1 MHPNRLGA
9 FAMQGAATRG
19 GCDTGFARRELP
31 TTSGEAGH
39 PWTLL
44 RALCRKLTALQRMT
58 NRLPV
63 DPRDLP
69 PRMQG
74 CDGHWEDP
82 MLWLL
87 IMH

>member
-9 FAMQGAATRG
+9 FALQGAATRG
-19 GCDTGFARRELP
+19 WCDTGFTRRELP
-31 TTSGEAGH
+31 TASSGAGH
-39 PWTLL
+39 PSTLL
-44 RALCRKLTALQRMT
+44 RALRRKLAALRRMT
-58 NRLPV
+58 NRPPL

-69 PRMQG
+69 PRMQAS
-74 CDGHWEDP
+74 DGHWEDP

>member
-9 FAMQGAATRG
+9 FAMQGAAARG
-19 GCDTGFARRELP
+19 WCDTGFARRELP
-31 TTSGEAGH
+31 TASGGAGR
-39 PWTLL
+39 PSTLL
-44 RALCRKLTALQRMT
+44 RALRRMT
-58 NRLPV
+58 NRPPL